1 MMWQWTLAQQGGAA
15 APDVFASFLPILL
28 IVGIFY
34 LLIYRPMRRRQK
46 NLETMIRNLKNGDK
60 VITSGGLH
68 GTVAGIR
75 ESTVILKIADQV
87 KVEVSKSAV
96 ASKQA
101 SPEEGSGS

>member
-1 MMWQWTLAQQGGAA
+1 
-15 APDVFASFLPILL
+15 
-28 IVGIFY
+28 
-34 LLIYRPMRRRQK
+34 MRRRQK